1 MDNLLI
7 GRIEPVGVII
17 CLILSVIFSASETVL
32 TSLGHLK
39 TKHLVESGKK
49 RAKLL
54 ELWLSDPNLVL
65 ATILVGNTVANILAS
80 FLAAAY
86 TFELFGKIGQSIS
99 FGVLTFIILVFCEI
113 SPKTYAKHHAEK
125 LAIPAIFLM
134 KIFVWLLYP
143 VTMVLMSISRGMI
156 NLLGGKVSKEG
167 PFITQEEIE
176 YLINV
181 SDKDGVLEP
190 EKREMLSSIFE
201 FSEISVK
208 EIMVPRTDIVR
219 ISRETP
225 FEEVVKQI
233 VECQYSRIPVY
244 EGKVDDVI
252 GILHAKDL
260 FQYWQRGEKPDDIGK
275 IMRKPYFVPESKKV
289 DELLKEFQQK
299 NIQLAIVVD
308 EYGGTAGLVTIEDI
322 LEEIVGEI
330 RDEYD
335 EEVELI
341 SSPEEGV
348 FLVDAK
354 INLDELEEKIG
365 VNLPKNDYE
374 TLGGFVFDM
383 MGKIPK
389 KGDVAVFENLRITV
403 QEADHRRILKLKIQK
418 QEEEKAVNNN

>member
-1 MDNLLI
+1 MDNLSI

-143 VTMVLMSISRGMI
+143 VTMVLMNISRGII

-219 ISRETP
+219 ISKDTP

-418 QEEEKAVNNN
+418 QEKEKAVNNN